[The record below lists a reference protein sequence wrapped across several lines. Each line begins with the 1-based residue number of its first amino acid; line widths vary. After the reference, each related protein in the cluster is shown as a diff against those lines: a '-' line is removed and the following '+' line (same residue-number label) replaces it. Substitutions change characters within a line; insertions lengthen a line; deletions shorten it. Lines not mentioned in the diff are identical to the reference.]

1 MYSNESDSSARLAVG
16 HRAAGRWRLQRA
28 RDSHGQDEVAQL
40 AGGLNAMGQAIAQ
53 REEAMLQLIYRDE
66 LTGLGANGWRWTRR

>member
-1 MYSNESDSSARLAVG
+1 MATTARA
-16 HRAAGRWRLQRA
+16 H
-28 RDSHGQDEVAQL
+28 SHGQDEVAQL

-66 LTGLGANGWRWTRR
+66 LTGLGNRLALDGR